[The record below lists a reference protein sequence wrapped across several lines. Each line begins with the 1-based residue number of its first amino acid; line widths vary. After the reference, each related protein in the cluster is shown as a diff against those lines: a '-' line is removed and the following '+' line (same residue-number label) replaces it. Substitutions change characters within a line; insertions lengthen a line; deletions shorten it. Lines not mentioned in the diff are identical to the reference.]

1 MKFVW
6 DPAKEKI
13 NIQKHKITFTES
25 CYVFADQYSL
35 TLFDEEHSENE
46 DRWITLG
53 QTPNGKILLVVHT
66 FRKIDEMEVIRFIS
80 SRKATRKEAKEYL
93 RRRK

>member
-6 DPAKEKI
+6 DTAKEKI
-13 NIQKHKITFTES
+13 NIQKHKISFTDS

-35 TLFDEEHSENE
+35 TLFDEQHSEDE

-66 FRKIDEMEVIRFIS
+66 FIKIDDVEVIRIIS
-80 SRKATRKEAKEYL
+80 SRKATRNEAKEYFE
-93 RRRK
+93 RRK

>member
-1 MKFVW
+1 MDCVRVLRPGGKVLIATANKDLYDFN
-6 DPAKEKI
+6 PSP
-13 NIQKHKITFTES
+13 H
-25 CYVFADQYSL
+25 
-35 TLFDEEHSENE
+35 
-46 DRWITLG
+46 RITLG

-66 FRKIDEMEVIRFIS
+66 FRKIDDMEVIRFIS

>member
-66 FRKIDEMEVIRFIS
+66 FRKIDDMEVIRFIS

>member
-6 DPAKEKI
+6 DPAKEKM
-13 NIQKHKITFTES
+13 NIQKHNISFTEA

-35 TLFDEEHSENE
+35 NLFDEKHSQDE

-53 QTPNGKILLVVHT
+53 QTPSGKILVVVHT
-66 FRKIDEMEVIRFIS
+66 FRELYEMEVVRIIS
-80 SRKATRKEAKEYL
+80 SRKASRKEIEEYL
-93 RRRK
+93 ERRG

>member
-1 MKFVW
+1 MKFIW

-13 NIQKHKITFTES
+13 NIQKHKISFTGS

-35 TLFDEEHSENE
+35 NLFDEQHSEDE

-53 QTPNGKILLVVHT
+53 QTPNGKILTVIHT
-66 FRKIDEMEVIRFIS
+66 FKKIDEIEVIRIIS
-80 SRKATRKEAKEYL
+80 SRKATKKETKKYL
-93 RRRK
+93 ERRR

>member
-35 TLFDEEHSENE
+35 TLFDKQHSENE

-53 QTPNGKILLVVHT
+53 QTPNGKILLVVHM
-66 FRKIDEMEVIRFIS
+66 FRKMDDMEVIRFIS
-80 SRKATRKEAKEYL
+80 SRKATRKEAKGYFK
-93 RRRK
+93 RRE

>member
-1 MKFVW
+1 MKFIW

-13 NIQKHKITFTES
+13 NIRKHKMSFTES

-35 TLFDEEHSENE
+35 SLFDEQHSEDE

-53 QTPNGKILLVVHT
+53 QTPNGKIFTVVHT
-66 FRKIDEMEVIRFIS
+66 FSKMAEIEVIRIIS
-80 SRKATRKEAKEYL
+80 SRKTTKKEARKYL
-93 RRRK
+93 EGRE

>member
-35 TLFDEEHSENE
+35 TLFDKQHSENE

-66 FRKIDEMEVIRFIS
+66 FRKIDDMEVIRFIS
-80 SRKATRKEAKEYL
+80 SRKATRKEAKGYFK
-93 RRRK
+93 RRE

>member
-25 CYVFADQYSL
+25 CYVFADKYSL
-35 TLFDEEHSENE
+35 TLFDEKHSENE
-46 DRWITLG
+46 DRWTTLG

-66 FRKIDEMEVIRFIS
+66 FRKMDDMEVIRFIS

-93 RRRK
+93 GRRK

>member
-35 TLFDEEHSENE
+35 TLFDKQHSENE

-66 FRKIDEMEVIRFIS
+66 FRKIDDMEVIRFIS

-93 RRRK
+93 RRRE

>member
-35 TLFDEEHSENE
+35 TLFDKQHSENE

-53 QTPNGKILLVVHT
+53 QTPNGKILLAVHT
-66 FRKIDEMEVIRFIS
+66 FRKIDDMEVIKFIS
-80 SRKATRKEAKEYL
+80 SRKATRKEAKGYFK
-93 RRRK
+93 RRE

>member
-6 DPAKEKI
+6 DPTKEKT
-13 NIQKHKITFTES
+13 NIQKHKISFTES
-25 CYVFADQYSL
+25 CYVFADQYLL
-35 TLFDEEHSENE
+35 TLFDEQHSEDE

-53 QTPNGKILLVVHT
+53 QTPNGKILVVVHT
-66 FRKIDEMEVIRFIS
+66 FRKIDDMEVIRIIS

-93 RRRK
+93 GRRE

>member
-1 MKFVW
+1 MKIVW

-35 TLFDEEHSENE
+35 TLFDKQHSENE

-66 FRKIDEMEVIRFIS
+66 FRKIDDMEVIRFIS
-80 SRKATRKEAKEYL
+80 SRKATRKEAKGYFK
-93 RRRK
+93 RRE

>member
-1 MKFVW
+1 MKFIW

-13 NIQKHKITFTES
+13 NIQKHKISFTES

-35 TLFDEEHSENE
+35 NLFDEQHSEDE

-53 QTPNGKILLVVHT
+53 QTPV
-66 FRKIDEMEVIRFIS
+66 
-80 SRKATRKEAKEYL
+80 
-93 RRRK
+93 